1 MSDNPTLKLPENSI
15 LARVGQDIT
24 RQVFKNPVRGFSDRM
39 KELDL
44 IFRIMGSR
52 SKGNPLIFGEAGVGK
67 TFLVKCLAQMIVN
80 DDVPPWLSQRKIVR
94 TSFNDIISGDNKA
107 SDWSWKDYVKTLNR
121 VIDEVIENR
130 IILFMDEIHYIF
142 NFPQSTNIIKPY
154 LSDGSFSLIGA
165 TTFSEYRRY
174 IEKDQAVARRFQTV
188 TVEEPSGNQL
198 VQILEDE
205 ILSIRDHYKVL
216 IPFEHIKDVVKYSDE
231 YMPYRHHPDKSIDI
245 LEQASIIASI
255 EGKRHVDLKV
265 IQRVISEI
273 TNLPEDL
280 LGTDQERVAGLE
292 VTLNHRVLGQQD
304 AINKIVKRLLITKNK
319 VQANSDR
326 PLGVFLFT
334 GPSGVGKTELAK
346 AIAEHFT
353 GSVENLV
360 RVDMS
365 IYKTLFSLH
374 SLLGKPP
381 NREEPSELPILT
393 LSLRNRPFNVLL
405 LDEIDKAAPEVMQV
419 FLQVFDYGRLI
430 DYQGNEIYFNN
441 SVVIMTCNVLPE
453 TKSTI
458 KGFGNQNELD
468 AQSQETEIVK
478 AVEDRF
484 LKEFIGRLDEIIV
497 FQPLNNEIMRGFVSQ
512 KIKKIEAAIDK
523 SIEVSDGII
532 DKIMESGFHDHYG
545 ARKLN
550 YAVDMIIG
558 TALAELKMNSNW
570 DELKHIRVMFDSNE
584 RVNAEGQGL
593 KPNCILK
600 GNGRGQ
606 T

>member
-1 MSDNPTLKLPENSI
+1 MSDNPTLKLPEHSI
-15 LARVGQDIT
+15 LARVGQDVT
-24 RQVFKNPVRGFSDRM
+24 RQVFEKPVSGFSDRM

-44 IFRIMGSR
+44 IIRIMGSR

-80 DDVPPWLSQRKIVR
+80 DEVPPWLSGRKIVR
-94 TSFNDIISGDNKA
+94 SSFNDIISGDNKS
-107 SDWSWKDYVKTLNR
+107 SDWSWKDYVRNLNK
-121 VIDEVIENR
+121 VIEEVIENQ
-130 IILFMDEIHYIF
+130 IILFMDEIHHIF

-165 TTFSEYRRY
+165 TTFNEYRRY

-188 TVEEPSGNQL
+188 TVAEPSGTQL
-198 VQILEDE
+198 IQILEDE
-205 ILSIRDHYKVL
+205 ILKIRDHYDVH
-216 IPFEHIKDVVKYSDE
+216 IPFEHIKDVIKYSDE
-231 YMPYRHHPDKSIDI
+231 YMPYRFHPDKSIDI

-265 IQRVISEI
+265 IQRVVSEI

-280 LGTDQERVAGLE
+280 LGNGQERVAGLE
-292 VTLNHRVLGQQD
+292 LTLNHKVLGQQ
-304 AINKIVKRLLITKNK
+304 AAVNKIVKRLLITKNK

-353 GSVENLV
+353 GSVENLI

-365 IYKTLFSLH
+365 IYKTLYSLH

-381 NREEPSELPILT
+381 NKEEPSELPIFT

-405 LDEIDKAAPEVMQV
+405 LDEIDKADPEVMQV

-430 DYQGNEIYFNN
+430 DYQGNELYFNN
-441 SVVIMTCNVLPE
+441 SVVIMTCNILPE

-458 KGFGNQNELD
+458 KGFGNQDELD
-468 AQSQETEIVK
+468 AQSQENEIVK

-497 FQPLNNEIMRGFVSQ
+497 FQPLDNEIMKGFVAQ
-512 KIKKIEAAIDK
+512 KIKKIEDTIDK
-523 SIEVSDGII
+523 KIEVSEEVI
-532 DKIMESGFHDHYG
+532 DRIMESGFHDQYG

-550 YAVDMIIG
+550 YTVDMIVG
-558 TALAELKMNSNW
+558 TALAELKMNSDW
-570 DELKHIRVMFDSNE
+570 DELKSINIMVNSDESVYAEELDYKSDIRATLKDSNS
-584 RVNAEGQGL
+584 
-593 KPNCILK
+593 
-600 GNGRGQ
+600 
-606 T
+606 